1 MKHRKHIRRLG
12 ILPAI
17 YMMLCPFGIV
27 PQISAS
33 ADSVLHGRL
42 IRDLTVNDTEH
53 YQSWSISENLSLDDK
68 LYGDRDVTY
77 AGIPRALV
85 GAETVQTA
93 CDGKAWAN
101 DQATLTLA
109 ADAGVFVALDSRVTN
124 KPAFLADFVNT
135 GATILNSNDVVYNVY
150 CKRCSAGETVTL
162 GSNGQ
167 STGCVNYT
175 VLVAKIAGDVNAD
188 GSRTVADAVM
198 LMRYLTAQHNTLSD
212 AAAAD
217 LNEDDKINAAD
228 LTLLKQ
234 LLLAPGAMV
243 YAEGYPRE
251 PGDDPPVTET
261 GYEAVDFKFSGK
273 VFLVGDSTVCNYDS
287 TTNTERNRYGWGQLF
302 ASHFSGVTVN
312 NLALS
317 GRSSRSFLTENNYNT
332 LCSSIGKGDYLFIQF
347 GHNDEKTDESTNP
360 GLGTFPGLDFS
371 TLDSSGKNSSGQYSY
386 EWILLNKYVKVAQ
399 NAGAQPVLITPITRR
414 GSNGQPNYS
423 GHTNYQNAIIALGKQ
438 YNIPVID
445 ATALTTALYNE
456 AYASGGADATA
467 AFHCWT
473 SADRSAID
481 NTHLSYQGALTIGGI
496 IAAETK
502 TLGLQIGSFVK

>member
-150 CKRCSAGETVTL
+150 CKRCRAGESVTL
-162 GSNGQ
+162 GFKLEN
-167 STGCVNYT
+167 TTANW
-175 VLVAKIAGDVNAD
+175 VAFDNFRLTYLGASLLLGDVDND
-188 GSRTVADAVM
+188 GE
-198 LMRYLTAQHNTLSD
+198 LTAADVVAIARILTGHT
-212 AAAAD
+212 AAPDGTPYNLEAAD
-217 LNEDDKINAAD
+217 VNGVNGITIAD
-228 LTLLKQ
+228 
-234 LLLAPGAMV
+234 
-243 YAEGYPRE
+243 
-251 PGDDPPVTET
+251 
-261 GYEAVDFKFSGK
+261 
-273 VFLVGDSTVCNYDS
+273 
-287 TTNTERNRYGWGQLF
+287 
-302 ASHFSGVTVN
+302 
-312 NLALS
+312 
-317 GRSSRSFLTENNYNT
+317 
-332 LCSSIGKGDYLFIQF
+332 I
-347 GHNDEKTDESTNP
+347 
-360 GLGTFPGLDFS
+360 
-371 TLDSSGKNSSGQYSY
+371 
-386 EWILLNKYVKVAQ
+386 
-399 NAGAQPVLITPITRR
+399 
-414 GSNGQPNYS
+414 
-423 GHTNYQNAIIALGKQ
+423 
-438 YNIPVID
+438 
-445 ATALTTALYNE
+445 TALVNILP
-456 AYASGGADATA
+456 
-467 AFHCWT
+467 
-473 SADRSAID
+473 
-481 NTHLSYQGALTIGGI
+481 
-496 IAAETK
+496 
-502 TLGLQIGSFVK
+502 